1 MMVRRRSDARLRMRA
16 RISMMPA
23 GSRPLVGSSRMIR
36 VGSPREGGGDAQAL
50 FHSGRAGGEL
60 AGGEGAGHADG
71 FQQGI
76 NGVGVAVGIAV
87 GVTGGLGVKS
97 LQAAQVVAA
106 GQVRP
111 EGGAVNQGAG
121 LAQGGAVSGGAGL
134 PQQGDAAGGGA
145 QEAGQQGQQGG
156 LAGTVGAEESVHAAG
171 RDVQGDAVNGGD
183 APETLGQA
191 GYGYGGGGGGR
202 GDSHCH
208 LTGLAGV
215 GRRSWC
221 GG

>member
-1 MMVRRRSDARLRMRA
+1 
-16 RISMMPA
+16 MP
-23 GSRPLVGSSRMIR
+23 SL
-36 VGSPREGGGDAQAL
+36 L
-50 FHSGRAGGEL
+50 HSGRTGGEL
-60 AGGEGAGHADG
+60 AGGEGAGQADG

-76 NGVGVAVGIAV
+76 NGVVVAVAAGDGGV
-87 GVTGGLGVKS
+87 GAAGRGVKS

-121 LAQGGAVSGGAGL
+121 LAEGGAVSGGAGL
-134 PQQGDAAGGGA
+134 PQQGDAAGSGT
-145 QEAGQQGQQGG
+145 EETSQQGQQGS
-156 LAGTVGAEESVHAAG
+156 LAGTVGAEEAVHAAG

-202 GDSHCH
+202 GDSRCHCH